1 MEAKRFAQAVE
12 QDVVYQCSLYIY
24 SVANTIT
31 RCARPKPYLE
41 WLTLRKSIRGEER

>member
-1 MEAKRFAQAVE
+1 MSPIVPPSGDDPLTRGRQVNLVE

-31 RCARPKPYLE
+31 RRAGLS
-41 WLTLRKSIRGEER
+41 LTLSG